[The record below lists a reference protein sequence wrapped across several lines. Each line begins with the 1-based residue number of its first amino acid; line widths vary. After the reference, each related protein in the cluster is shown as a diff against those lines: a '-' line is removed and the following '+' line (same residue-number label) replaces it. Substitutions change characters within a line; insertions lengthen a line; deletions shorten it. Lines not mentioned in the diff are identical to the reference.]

1 MSYPHINSILTL
13 EIKYVQPVVKVY
25 ARPNDFKVGND
36 YVDRAIFD
44 SLAKELCEF
53 KSHITSELKRLGGGQ
68 VYRDQLN

>member
-44 SLAKELCEF
+44 SLAKELCE
-53 KSHITSELKRLGGGQ
+53 LK
-68 VYRDQLN
+68 VI